1 MRLSYFGSL
10 FLAAI
15 AALGQTPCTPTVR
28 GDLRVERFD
37 SRTYGKSITVRVW
50 LPAGYGQTAQANRKY
65 PALYMFDGQTAFDE
79 CTAFKGEHELRLDET
94 ASSLISEGKIRPMI
108 IIGVDSTGRRD
119 YEYAPYKNPVT
130 DASKPDPIGK
140 QLPAFFGDEL
150 VPWVRERYRVTND
163 AGETG
168 IGGTSLGAAAALFVS
183 LQRPDLFGLALLQSP
198 SLLLGNG
205 QLLRDTA
212 FLARAPDKVAIGVG
226 ATEFDFPDI
235 NSYFSPY
242 RLKRAEAEAGITRMT
257 EELAANLK
265 AARIKRSEVMLVV
278 APNARHDSASWAAR
292 MPDAMV
298 FLFGG
303 QQKAQ

>member
-1 MRLSYFGSL
+1 MRLSYFGPL

-15 AALGQTPCTPTVR
+15 AALGQTPCTPTVI

-50 LPAGYGQTAQANRKY
+50 LPAGYGQTAQINRKY
-65 PALYMFDGQTAFDE
+65 PALYMFDGQTLFDE
-79 CTAFKGEHELRLDET
+79 CTAFKGEHELRFDET
-94 ASSLISEGKIRPMI
+94 ASSLISEGKIPPMI

-168 IGGTSLGAAAALFVS
+168 IGGTSLGAAAASHCSVRTCSDWLS
-183 LQRPDLFGLALLQSP
+183 S
-198 SLLLGNG
+198 S
-205 QLLRDTA
+205 
-212 FLARAPDKVAIGVG
+212 RAQAYSWGTV
-226 ATEFDFPDI
+226 
-235 NSYFSPY
+235 NSYVTRHSWRALRTESQLVLEPQSLTSRTSTRTFRHTGSNERRR
-242 RLKRAEAEAGITRMT
+242 RL
-257 EELAANLK
+257 
-265 AARIKRSEVMLVV
+265 
-278 APNARHDSASWAAR
+278 AS
-292 MPDAMV
+292 
-298 FLFGG
+298 
-303 QQKAQ
+303 QE